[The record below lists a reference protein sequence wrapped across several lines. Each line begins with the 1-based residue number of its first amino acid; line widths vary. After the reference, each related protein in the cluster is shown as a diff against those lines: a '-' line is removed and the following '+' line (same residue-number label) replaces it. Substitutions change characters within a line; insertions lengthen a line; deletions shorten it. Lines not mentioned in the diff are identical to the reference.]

1 MATYTVT
8 NQVTGKPTEIIGERI
23 AVSTTRERDDRGRW
37 PLRWNDQA
45 LFELAE
51 SGRWCLYRVGMSR
64 VYHADPTGCTV
75 RRPANQMS
83 GEPATVDDLPDDAVP
98 CPRCRPPYPAQLADA
113 ADAGD
118 MIPVRFEVPRPSLFT
133 VDTPAKVV
141 DRLATSWDRGSVRD
155 GAVRTYN
162 LSRPSLALIKAAA
175 AASPRFA
182 DGIRGI
188 DLDGADSP
196 DRIS

>member
-1 MATYTVT
+1 MAVYTVT
-8 NQVTGKPTEIIGERI
+8 NQVTGKPTEIVGERV

-51 SGRWCLYRVGMSR
+51 SGRWCLYRVGVSR
-64 VYHADPTGCTV
+64 VYHTDPTDCTV
-75 RRPANQMS
+75 RGGAQS

-98 CPRCRPPYPAQLADA
+98 CPRCRPPCPGQLADA

-118 MIPVRFEVPRPSLFT
+118 MIGVRYEVPRPSLFT
-133 VDTPAKVV
+133 LATPRDVL
-141 DRLATSWDRGSVRD
+141 DRLATTYDRDTTRD
-155 GAVRTYN
+155 GAARTYQ

-175 AASPRFA
+175 EASPRFA
-182 DGIRGI
+182 AGLAGI
-188 DLDGADSP
+188 DLDGQAAP